1 MKALFA
7 LLLFSSAAAAAAAD
21 DALLRCRAIADP
33 APRLACYDAL
43 PAAAAP
49 APAASPERFGLP
61 RSTETKLDV
70 IETRIRGRFEGWGP
84 NSTIELANGQVWQI
98 SDGSRGAYDL
108 DNPKVSIRR
117 GMLGAFYLEIEGQNR
132 SPKVRRLR

>member
-7 LLLFSSAAAAAAAD
+7 LLLVSSAAAAD
-21 DALLRCRAIADP
+21 DALLRCRAITDSTA
-33 APRLACYDAL
+33 RLACYDAMPATAAVP
-43 PAAAAP
+43 PAAA
-49 APAASPERFGLP
+49 PERFGLP
-61 RSTETKLDV
+61 PASTEAKLDV
-70 IETRIRGRFEGWGP
+70 IESHIRGRFQGWGP
-84 NSTIELANGQVWQI
+84 NSQIELANGQVWQVT
-98 SDGSRGAYDL
+98 DNSRGVYDL